1 MVKREFAKAELL
13 AKHAVCLAR
22 EVYGPHHAKYADC
35 LVDLG
40 FYLLN
45 IDCIGPSMQV
55 LILRKNNFQK
65 SSHKYSLAD

>member
-1 MVKREFAKAELL
+1 VVKREFAKAELL

-55 LILRKNNFQK
+55 PG
-65 SSHKYSLAD
+65 SSIHFWLFKIM

>member
-1 MVKREFAKAELL
+1 VVKREFAKAELL

-55 LILRKNNFQK
+55 PELAFI
-65 SSHKYSLAD
+65 SGYSKLCTL

>member
-1 MVKREFAKAELL
+1 VVKREFAKAELL

-55 LILRKNNFQK
+55 SCSRSSDRKNLSN
-65 SSHKYSLAD
+65 L